1 MDSLV
6 NTQDLVKEKFD
17 WEVPVEAVP
26 IPSDG
31 MVGQEIEDYFIDM
44 VHEVDGLKI
53 KTIKT
58 VTEET

>member
-1 MDSLV
+1 MVRVKIILSLV
-6 NTQDLVKEKFD
+6 VDE
-17 WEVPVEAVP
+17 EEYP

-44 VHEVDGLKI
+44 VHEVDGLKM